1 MTHGYAQ
8 AAVIIHIL
16 HPFFLVFVCNTWII
30 IVIVVVVANF
40 WGKHTHTHT
49 RLDGEGK
56 KSNGQ
61 KPNNKINAPKQ
72 DFTALHYPQ
81 STSHS
86 LNSQPIQLT
95 ASELGE
101 GFVPPPPPALVGSLI
116 PLTAANISPP
126 ACRLDSNAAVFCL
139 PVLYL

>member
-49 RLDGEGK
+49 HAWMGRAKNQTDK
-56 KSNGQ
+56 NPTIK
-61 KPNNKINAPKQ
+61 
-72 DFTALHYPQ
+72 
-81 STSHS
+81 
-86 LNSQPIQLT
+86 
-95 ASELGE
+95 
-101 GFVPPPPPALVGSLI
+101 
-116 PLTAANISPP
+116 
-126 ACRLDSNAAVFCL
+126 
-139 PVLYL
+139 